1 MGILVLS
8 VSPAYTLWFFYISY
22 PVHSVSMP
30 SGMTLY
36 RLQSNMTAVL
46 HRVTK
51 PLQTKHTTYY
61 SKRHKNFTFHCNISH
76 LFFFQSQPYVGN
88 MFLEI
93 RTIHAEYNHKLYPH
107 QIILVL
113 SKHNTP

>member
-1 MGILVLS
+1 M
-8 VSPAYTLWFFYISY
+8 
-22 PVHSVSMP
+22 
-30 SGMTLY
+30 
-36 RLQSNMTAVL
+36 
-46 HRVTK
+46 
-51 PLQTKHTTYY
+51 
-61 SKRHKNFTFHCNISH
+61 NFTFHSNISH

-113 SKHNTP
+113 NKHNTP